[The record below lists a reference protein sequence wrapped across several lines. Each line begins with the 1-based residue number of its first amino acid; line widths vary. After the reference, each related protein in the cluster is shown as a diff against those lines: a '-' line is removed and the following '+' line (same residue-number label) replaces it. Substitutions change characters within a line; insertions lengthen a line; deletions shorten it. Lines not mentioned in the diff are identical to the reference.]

1 MSAGNALITAGS
13 TIGTT
18 VLSSS
23 VTGGAAAA
31 TSAAGIGT
39 SLASAG
45 VTAGL
50 SIAVA
55 GLTMWL
61 QSAKLRGKQ
70 KVAAT
75 TIANQVEGKLKE
87 LKDAYEASGKT
98 EADWLAAKN
107 IQTQLL
113 DYFQGPTGCGNVE
126 LAQAGQRCLSERL
139 CKEGCL
145 YPWLE
150 WYSLGEKPAPAPRSA
165 SSAVG
170 GGLANEIE
178 NIVDTALNGGSLNM
192 NSLLLMAA
200 VGLVLY
206 GATR

>member
-1 MSAGNALITAGS
+1 MFTAVNAMGINTARSSAPVGS
-13 TIGTT
+13 
-18 VLSSS
+18 
-23 VTGGAAAA
+23 AP
-31 TSAAGIGT
+31 SAAGAVGIGA
-39 SLASAG
+39 SLAAAG
-45 VTAGL
+45 VSLGFSAA
-50 SIAVA
+50 IA

-87 LKDAYEASGKT
+87 LKDAYESSSKT

-113 DYFQGPTGCGNVE
+113 DYFQSPNGCGNAE
-126 LAQAGQRCLSERL
+126 LAAAGQRCLSERL

-150 WYSLGEKPAPAPRSA
+150 WYSLGEKPAPAPRS
-165 SSAVG
+165 SSFGSSGAIG
-170 GGLANEIE
+170 NGLANEIE
-178 NIVDTALNGGSLNM
+178 NIVDTALGGGALNM

>member
-1 MSAGNALITAGS
+1 MSAGNALINAGS
-13 TIGTT
+13 TIG
-18 VLSSS
+18 SS
-23 VTGGAAAA
+23 VLTDSLVKGGAAAA
-31 TSAAGIGT
+31 TGAAGIGA

-50 SIAVA
+50 SLAVA

-87 LKDAYEASGKT
+87 LKDAYESSSKT

-107 IQTQLL
+107 VQTQLL
-113 DYFQGPTGCGNVE
+113 DYFQGPSGCGNAE
-126 LAQAGQRCLSERL
+126 LAAAGQRCLSERL

-145 YPWLE
+145 HPWLE
-150 WYSLGEKPAPAPRSA
+150 WYSLGEKPAASVRS
-165 SSAVG
+165 SSG
-170 GGLANEIE
+170 SLSNEVESI
-178 NIVDTALNGGSLNM
+178 IDSALGGGSLNM
-192 NSLLLMAA
+192 NGLLLMAA
-200 VGLVLY
+200 VGFVLY

>member
-1 MSAGNALITAGS
+1 MGAGNALINAGS
-13 TIGTT
+13 TLGTS
-18 VLSSS
+18 VLTDALVSG
-23 VTGGAAAA
+23 GGAAATA
-31 TSAAGIGT
+31 GAGIGA

-50 SIAVA
+50 SLAVT
-55 GLTMWL
+55 GLMMWL

-107 IQTQLL
+107 VQAQLL
-113 DYFQGPTGCGNVE
+113 DYFQGPSGCGNAD
-126 LAQAGQRCLSERL
+126 LAAAGQRCLSERM

-150 WYSLGEKPAPAPRSA
+150 WYSLGEKPAASARS
-165 SSAVG
+165 SSLSNEVESIIDSALG
-170 GGLANEIE
+170 GGA
-178 NIVDTALNGGSLNM
+178 LNM

-200 VGLVLY
+200 VGFVLY

>member
-18 VLSSS
+18 ALSSS

-31 TSAAGIGT
+31 TGAAGIGA

-50 SIAVA
+50 SLAVA

-61 QSAKLRGKQ
+61 QSARLRGKQ

-87 LKDAYEASGKT
+87 LKDAYESSSKT

-113 DYFQGPTGCGNVE
+113 DYFQGPTGCGNAE

-145 YPWLE
+145 YPWLD
-150 WYSLGEKPAPAPRSA
+150 WYSLGEKPAAAPR
-165 SSAVG
+165 SAVG

>member
-1 MSAGNALITAGS
+1 MSAGNALINAGS
-13 TIGTT
+13 TIG
-18 VLSSS
+18 SS
-23 VTGGAAAA
+23 VLTDSLIKGGGAAA
-31 TSAAGIGT
+31 TGAAGIGA

-45 VTAGL
+45 VTAGFSL
-50 SIAVA
+50 AVT
-55 GLTMWL
+55 GLMLWL

-107 IQTQLL
+107 VQAQIL
-113 DYFQGPTGCGNVE
+113 DYFQSPNGCGNAD
-126 LAQAGQRCLSERL
+126 LAAAGQRCLSERL

-150 WYSLGEKPAPAPRSA
+150 WYSLGEKPAASARS
-165 SSAVG
+165 SSLSSEV
-170 GGLANEIE
+170 ESI
-178 NIVDTALNGGSLNM
+178 IDSALNGGSLNM

-200 VGLVLY
+200 VGFVLY